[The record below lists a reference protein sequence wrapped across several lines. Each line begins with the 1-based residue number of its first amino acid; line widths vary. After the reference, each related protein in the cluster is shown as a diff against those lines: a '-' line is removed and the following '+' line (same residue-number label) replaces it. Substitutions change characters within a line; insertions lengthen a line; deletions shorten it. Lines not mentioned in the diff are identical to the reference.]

1 MRNIHVFVSRYLYNL
16 NNQVRNVFLCS
27 SCQQS
32 MLRDDTWNLCRFLF
46 QIFVELASNN
56 KHLNTIN
63 IRHIANSIR
72 THGSGIMNTTVNF
85 TYQFLRKKFFIF
97 SQFLY
102 DEHIKARLIKVRDDD
117 DVAGKGALGGGGFG
131 PPLNETFRGNRF
143 QLRSV
148 NILKFVSLRLLRS
161 KSIFCYKTHTAT
173 CGILLK
179 VIFEKSPYDGSMR
192 SCELGRWK
200 LRCPAFDFARCKVH
214 RNGKK
219 GKELRSYEKMVNYWV
234 WLDQTGKCLAR
245 GHDVGTE
252 HN

>member
-1 MRNIHVFVSRYLYNL
+1 
-16 NNQVRNVFLCS
+16 
-27 SCQQS
+27 
-32 MLRDDTWNLCRFLF
+32 MLWEDTWNLCRFLF

-117 DVAGKGALGGGGFG
+117 VAGRGYWEKGGGGWPRSKRKF
-131 PPLNETFRGNRF
+131 FRGTDSNSAHVSVRKLTLASREISLDERF
-143 QLRSV
+143 GNV

-161 KSIFCYKTHTAT
+161 KSIFCYETHTVT
-173 CGILLK
+173 CRILLPFLK
-179 VIFEKSPYDGSMR
+179 NPRTMVL
-192 SCELGRWK
+192 CEVASRAGESWAAPPRIWF
-200 LRCPAFDFARCKVH
+200 R
-214 RNGKK
+214 
-219 GKELRSYEKMVNYWV
+219 EMQS
-234 WLDQTGKCLAR
+234 AR
-245 GHDVGTE
+245 GMEERERTTVVWWNAQLLSLVG
-252 HN
+252 NRA

>member
-32 MLRDDTWNLCRFLF
+32 MLRDDTWNLCRFFF

-102 DEHIKARLIKVRDDD
+102 DEHIKARLIKVRDD
-117 DVAGKGALGGGGFG
+117 VAGRGPLGGGEVGS
-131 PPLNETFRGNRF
+131 PLNENFRGNRF
-143 QLRSV
+143 HLRPRFSQFTEINPRIARNWPGREIWFREYFKV
-148 NILKFVSLRLLRS
+148 RFIKTAPVKNYFLL
-161 KSIFCYKTHTAT
+161 
-173 CGILLK
+173 
-179 VIFEKSPYDGSMR
+179 
-192 SCELGRWK
+192 
-200 LRCPAFDFARCKVH
+200 
-214 RNGKK
+214 
-219 GKELRSYEKMVNYWV
+219 
-234 WLDQTGKCLAR
+234 
-245 GHDVGTE
+245 
-252 HN
+252 

>member
-27 SCQQS
+27 SCQQP

-102 DEHIKARLIKVRDDD
+102 DEHIKARLIKVRDD
-117 DVAGKGALGGGGFG
+117 VAKILGGTDSNSAHVSIRKIN
-131 PPLNETFRGNRF
+131 PRIAGNWPGREIWFPEYFKVRF
-143 QLRSV
+143 IKTAPV
-148 NILKFVSLRLLRS
+148 KNYFLL
-161 KSIFCYKTHTAT
+161 
-173 CGILLK
+173 
-179 VIFEKSPYDGSMR
+179 
-192 SCELGRWK
+192 
-200 LRCPAFDFARCKVH
+200 
-214 RNGKK
+214 
-219 GKELRSYEKMVNYWV
+219 
-234 WLDQTGKCLAR
+234 
-245 GHDVGTE
+245 
-252 HN
+252 